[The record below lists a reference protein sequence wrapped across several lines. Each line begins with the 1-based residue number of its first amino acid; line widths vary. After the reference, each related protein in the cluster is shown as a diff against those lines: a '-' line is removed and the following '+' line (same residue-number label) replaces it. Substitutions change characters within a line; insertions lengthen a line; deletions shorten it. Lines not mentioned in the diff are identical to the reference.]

1 MLESGLDPQQS
12 SATGY
17 HRRLRRRRY
26 LSLTT
31 VLLACALVALFAG
44 AGLLARQVETTRNS
58 MILRTDLGFRTRQLQ
73 TVLTLLQDA
82 ETGQRGLLLTHK
94 PEYLGPYVNAVAQ
107 LPGILAD
114 ASTRNAD
121 DAEITARIDRIRRL
135 SGLKLAELA
144 ETIRLYNE
152 GSHAASMQLVLDD
165 TGEKYM
171 EDLRA
176 ELGLAIESLR
186 TQVVVADE
194 KSLGEMVIVK
204 RLAWWSAIA
213 LTLTILLAAFQ
224 LRALSKL
231 RSASEE
237 KLATQTSILNTVV
250 DEIPTAM
257 AIWDRGYHY
266 RLVNKAFERWRG
278 RPRQSV
284 IGKGIAEVI
293 GEKEFAVS
301 KPWIE
306 RAMAGEAVSFE
317 KEYEDG
323 DVRHIKASYSPLFM
337 SDGSVGGVV
346 AVAYDIT
353 IHHEERARLKR
364 LAERDSLTKLLNRPA
379 FELWLSERITADDG
393 NQLAVL
399 YIDLDH
405 FKPVNDHYGH
415 AVGDAVLQEFA
426 KRLQRVIRPTDVAAR
441 LGGDEFG
448 VALCGIRSHTDAQ
461 LVADKIITEIKAP
474 MLIGKDQILVGA
486 SVGIATNAAR
496 EGGWQSLVQHA
507 DEMLYRAKRSGRGS
521 QPDIHCQIVTCL
533 KARDWFEPYPRFF
546 QPGRD

>member
-1 MLESGLDPQQS
+1 MMLEPGFDPRNT

-17 HRRLRRRRY
+17 YRRLRRRRY

-31 VLLACALVALFAG
+31 VLLGCALIALFVG

-58 MILRTDLGFRTRQLQ
+58 MVLRADLGYRTRQLQ

-82 ETGQRGLLLTHK
+82 ETGQRGLLLTRK
-94 PEYLGPYVNAVAQ
+94 TEYLGPYVNAVAK

-114 ASTRNAD
+114 ASERNAGD
-121 DAEITARIDRIRRL
+121 PIVSPRIDRIRHFAE
-135 SGLKLAELA
+135 LKLAELA
-144 ETIRLYNE
+144 ETIRLYEE
-152 GSHAASMQLVLDD
+152 GSHAASMRLVLDD
-165 TGEKYM
+165 SGEKYM
-171 EDLRA
+171 EALRL

-186 TQVVVADE
+186 TQVIAADD

-204 RLAWWSAIA
+204 RLTWSTAIA
-213 LTLTILLAAFQ
+213 LTLTLLFAAFQ
-224 LRALSKL
+224 LRSLSKL
-231 RSASEE
+231 RSASED

-250 DEIPTAM
+250 DEIPAAM
-257 AIWDRGYHY
+257 AIWDRSYRY

-278 RPRQSV
+278 RPRESV
-284 IGKGIAEVI
+284 IGRGIVEVT

-317 KEYEDG
+317 KEYEEG

-346 AVAYDIT
+346 AVAHDIT
-353 IHHEERARLKR
+353 IHHEERTRLKR

-405 FKPVNDHYGH
+405 FKPVNDQFGH
-415 AVGDAVLQEFA
+415 AAGDAVLQEFA
-426 KRLQRVIRPTDVAAR
+426 KRLTRVIRPTDVAAR

-461 LVADKIITEIKAP
+461 LVADKIIAEIKAP
-474 MLIGKDQILVGA
+474 MQIGKDLILIGA

-496 EGGWQSLVQHA
+496 EGTWQTLIQHA
-507 DEMLYRAKRSGRGS
+507 DEMLYRAKRAGRGRS
-521 QPDIHCQIVTCL
+521 QIYIV
-533 KARDWFEPYPRFF
+533 K
-546 QPGRD
+546 